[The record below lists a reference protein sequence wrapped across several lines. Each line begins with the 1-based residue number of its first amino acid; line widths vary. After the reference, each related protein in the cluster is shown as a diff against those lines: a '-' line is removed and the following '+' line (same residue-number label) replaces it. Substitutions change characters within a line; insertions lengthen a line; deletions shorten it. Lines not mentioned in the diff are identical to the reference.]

1 MAGVVVDI
9 SGCPELEMSVDDSSA
24 KMDELGAEVFVAKV
38 DEVIN
43 GVAREVVEDASGTS
57 LLIEEAG
64 VIESAESVVVEIS
77 PFTALELVVESVV
90 VAAGT
95 QAYDQTP
102 IKPPMPDLVHPFGH
116 CVLPVT
122 VCPQVAIITV
132 LEGCR
137 LECDIVRFSNEASA

>member
-1 MAGVVVDI
+1 
-9 SGCPELEMSVDDSSA
+9 
-24 KMDELGAEVFVAKV
+24 MDELGAEVFVAKI

-43 GVAREVVEDASGTS
+43 GVAREVVEDAGSTS
-57 LLIEEAG
+57 LLIEEAKVVEG
-64 VIESAESVVVEIS
+64 TESVVVEIS
-77 PFTALELVVESVV
+77 LFTVLELVVESVV

-122 VCPQVAIITV
+122 VCPQVSIITD
-132 LEGCR
+132 L
-137 LECDIVRFSNEASA
+137 LKILIAM